1 MGALPS
7 GRLAGNARAL
17 LPGGAMI
24 MTRRLVLFAKPPLPG
39 HAKTRLAEE
48 IGAAQAA
55 RVAEALLRDTIGL
68 AESLTEQLG
77 EDLKLVLAYTD
88 RRDWFTPALSADWRL
103 IEQRGADL
111 GERIE
116 NALEDLD
123 PGPQDRTLFI
133 GMDCPQM
140 PAERV
145 QEAFDALKDANAVLG
160 PCDDGGYYLIG
171 TRGGVPE
178 GLLQSVRWSTAEAM
192 GDTVAAL
199 EAANMTV
206 ARLLPGYDV
215 DTADDLQRLAREM
228 AADGLDRLANL
239 TKTLA
244 DLGF

>member
-1 MGALPS
+1 
-7 GRLAGNARAL
+7 
-17 LPGGAMI
+17 
-24 MTRRLVLFAKPPLPG
+24 MTRRLVMFAKPPLPG
-39 HAKTRLAEE
+39 RAKTRLAEE
-48 IGAAQAA
+48 IGPAQAA
-55 RVAEALLRDTIGL
+55 RVAEALLRDTIALCESL
-68 AESLTEQLG
+68 AERFPDDDTR
-77 EDLKLVLAYTD
+77 LVLAYTD

-103 IEQRGADL
+103 IEQRGEDL

-116 NALEDLD
+116 NALADLD
-123 PGPQDRTLFI
+123 PAPDDRTLFI

-145 QEAFDALKDANAVLG
+145 QEAFDELDDANAVLG

-171 TRGGVPE
+171 VRGGIPE
-178 GLLQSVRWSTAEAM
+178 GLLRKVRWSTAEAM

-239 TKTLA
+239 TKALA

>member
-1 MGALPS
+1 
-7 GRLAGNARAL
+7 
-17 LPGGAMI
+17 MI
-24 MTRRLVLFAKPPLPG
+24 MPRRLVLFAKPPLPG
-39 HAKTRLAEE
+39 HAKTRLADE
-48 IGAAQAA
+48 IGTARAA
-55 RVAEALLRDTIGL
+55 RVAEALLRDTIAL
-68 AESLTEQLG
+68 AESLTEQLD
-77 EDLKLVLAYTD
+77 EDLRLVLAYTD
-88 RRDWFTPALSADWRL
+88 RRDWFTPALSSDWRL

-116 NALEDLD
+116 NAMADLA
-123 PGPQDRTLFI
+123 PAPEDRTLFI

-145 QEAFDALKDANAVLG
+145 QEAFDELDDANAVLG

-171 TRGGVPE
+171 VRGGVPE
-178 GLLQSVRWSTAEAM
+178 DLLQNVRWSTAEAM

-206 ARLLPGYDV
+206 ARLMPGYDV
-215 DTADDLQRLAREM
+215 DTAEDLQRLAREM
-228 AADGLDRLANL
+228 AADSLDELANL